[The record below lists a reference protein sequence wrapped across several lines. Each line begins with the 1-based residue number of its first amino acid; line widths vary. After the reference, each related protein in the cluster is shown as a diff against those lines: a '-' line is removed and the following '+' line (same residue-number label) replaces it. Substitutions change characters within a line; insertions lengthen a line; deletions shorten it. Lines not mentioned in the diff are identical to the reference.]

1 MGRNF
6 CKNLYFIRL
15 GRGRVSCWHA
25 ALRSGFFQQKL
36 LRETGEATT
45 RKGRGS
51 LNARLGLE
59 ISVVTICGVFDTGP
73 SQPTA
78 IL

>member
-1 MGRNF
+1 MTYGCVTREMKFNF
-6 CKNLYFIRL
+6 
-15 GRGRVSCWHA
+15 
-25 ALRSGFFQQKL
+25 GFQGGHGP

-51 LNARLGLE
+51 HKARLGLE
-59 ISVVTICGVFDTGP
+59 ISVVTICGVFDKGP